1 LIKDGKMP
9 VDQLK
14 GGEITVLLDNSRN
27 LAVVGNMPYLYVKL
41 RRFTYSDDGTV
52 KKEPYSVKVCK

>member
-1 LIKDGKMP
+1 MP

>member
-1 LIKDGKMP
+1 MP

-27 LAVVGNMPYLYVKL
+27 LTVVGNMPNLYVKL
-41 RRFTYSDDGTV
+41 RRFTY
-52 KKEPYSVKVCK
+52 